1 MILPQ
6 MIPQLVIASV
16 AVAIT
21 LGYASLLDLRE
32 RRVPFRTWYPML
44 AIAVPMAAWTYVA
57 LIINDAQ
64 QALGILGMVA
74 IFCGLFYILAAYLHL
89 FGGADAWAMIFITA
103 CIPLFPIE
111 PLFGYPLIFF
121 FPLAVFLNAV
131 ILNLAT
137 PLGIFF
143 MNIIR
148 GNRAPPLYMFVG
160 FPVDGNSIEDT
171 FGFVMEEFDERDGEL
186 TRRFITFRGAISRMI
201 AGERRM
207 YTRDLKRHPEQYSR
221 ELALYRKSGK
231 VWISYGVPFIV
242 PITAGFITAFSLGDL
257 IYVAI
262 HAVYGV

>member
-6 MIPQLVIASV
+6 MILPLVIGSV

-44 AIAVPMAAWTYVA
+44 AIAAPMAAWTYLVLLSSDMRMA
-57 LIINDAQ
+57 LE
-64 QALGILGMVA
+64 ILGMVA
-74 IFCGLFYILAAYLHL
+74 VFCGLFYVLAAYVHL

-111 PLFGYPLIFF
+111 PLFGYPPLFF

-131 ILNLAT
+131 ILNIAT
-137 PLGIFF
+137 PFGIFL

-148 GNRAPPLYMFVG
+148 GNRAPLHYMFVG
-160 FPVDGNSIEDT
+160 FPVEGNGIEDT
-171 FGFVMEEFDERDGEL
+171 FGFIMEEFDEEDGEFA
-186 TRRFITFRGAISRMI
+186 RRFITFRGAIRRMI

-207 YTRDLKRHPEQYSR
+207 YTRDLKRNPDQYSR
-221 ELALYRKSGK
+221 ELAQYRKAGK

-242 PITAGFITAFSLGDL
+242 PITAGFLTAAFFGDL
-257 IYVAI
+257 IYVALN
-262 HAVYGV
+262 AVFGV